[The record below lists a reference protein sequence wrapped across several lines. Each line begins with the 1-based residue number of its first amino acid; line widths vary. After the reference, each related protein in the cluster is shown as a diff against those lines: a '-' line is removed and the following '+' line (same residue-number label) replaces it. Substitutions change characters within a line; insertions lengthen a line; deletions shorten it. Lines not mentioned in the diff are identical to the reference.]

1 MIWMSTAL
9 IALVLSAIGYAI
21 KKRRPGRNLVPIR
34 TARKR
39 VKASPSSVSVAIL
52 NSDSAG
58 ISIGAASLLRGG
70 GKAYREGKYLYLTA
84 PDKLKSVDGVT
95 LSRSG
100 QLVSLSFLHRGIPHS
115 VTCRMEG
122 RKRIDQHIALQLDE
136 STEVACR
143 IHPVG
148 RIRKEERRSFLRY
161 LAAPADD
168 GSAAA
173 IPYVSFDTFVRRTNS
188 SVDEQAGQAELT
200 DIKLSDFKKR
210 RCTNFDAVTVV
221 NQLRA
226 YMLMLQPGERKVD
239 IARIGD
245 SKTLVGKIVTQL
257 HHAAQSC
264 SVNLLD
270 LEEARDLTSF
280 NTEQPSGRNS
290 SYCRGLHFDPEDRV
304 VIHFVRSGKH
314 YETTGEV
321 TVANSTFVT
330 IRPTAPLTEEAG
342 LELTM
347 VDFSAGGTMI
357 KGGRKLAEF
366 LLGKPLDRQEM
377 SSDNPAHVKIL
388 CRLRRRLVHFTFY
401 PQLQFPQ
408 VEKRFHPRLPHKIC
422 VLGQIMRSEF
432 VRSKGK
438 EVLRHG
444 VKFIYDEQP
453 AARELQAEGKT
464 RRGIAARR
472 IAEGHGNQYFNEVH
486 TKLGRLSGFLESRS
500 RDGAVQY
507 GMETE
512 IRDNRVAF
520 VMKNRDSEAQHSRQR
535 RAGS

>member
-9 IALVLSAIGYAI
+9 IALVLSAIGYAF
-21 KKRRPGRNLVPIR
+21 KKRRPSRNLVPIR
-34 TARKR
+34 TARKI
-39 VKASPSSVSVAIL
+39 VKASPSSVSVELL
-52 NSDSAG
+52 NSGSKG
-58 ISIGAASLLRGG
+58 ISMGTASLLRGG

-84 PDKLKSVDGVT
+84 PDKLKSVDGLT
-95 LSRSG
+95 LNGSG
-100 QLVSLSFLHRGIPHS
+100 QLVSLSFLHRGVLHS

-122 RKRIDQHIALQLDE
+122 RKRVDQHIALQLDE
-136 STEVACR
+136 STQVACR

-148 RIRKEERRSFLRY
+148 RIKKEERRSFLRY
-161 LAAPADD
+161 LAAPTDD

-173 IPYVSFDTFVRRTNS
+173 IPYISFDTFVRRTNS
-188 SVDEQAGQAELT
+188 AVAEQAGPAEVS

-210 RCTNFDAVTVV
+210 RGTNFDAVTVV

-226 YMLMLQPGERKVD
+226 YMLVLQSGERKVD

-245 SKTLVGKIVTQL
+245 SKTLVGKIRTQL
-257 HHAAQSC
+257 HHADHGC

-270 LEEARDLTSF
+270 LEEDRDLTSF
-280 NTEQPSGRNS
+280 KAEQPSGRDS
-290 SYCRGLHFDPEDRV
+290 RYSRGLHFNPEDRV

-330 IRPTAPLTEEAG
+330 IRPTAPLAEEAG
-342 LELTM
+342 LELSM
-347 VDFSAGGTMI
+347 VDFSAGGAMI

-366 LLGKPLDRQEM
+366 LLGKPLDRKEM

-388 CRLRRRLVHFTFY
+388 RRLRRWLVHFTFY
-401 PQLQFPQ
+401 PHLHFPQ
-408 VEKRFHPRLPHKIC
+408 VEKRFHSRLPHKIC

-438 EVLRHG
+438 EVLQHG

-453 AARELQAEGKT
+453 AAGELQVEGNT
-464 RRGIAARR
+464 RRGITARR
-472 IAEGHGNQYFNEVH
+472 IAEGHGNQHFNEVH

-507 GMETE
+507 GLETE

-520 VMKNRDSEAQHSRQR
+520 VMKNRDPEAEHSRQR